1 MLLEEDGTSFPDL
14 PEGVR
19 FSSFESDGS
28 EEVGDIDADVAALA
42 AQLEAFEKS
51 DTRGQAAEPE
61 FSRPSDKEADA
72 ALNAPS
78 VMPKGAARAAEKAAA
93 PATEA
98 KAKAPAASLDFS
110 NLSLSPVD
118 ELEQAP
124 PIEVKFAK
132 ANEPA
137 AAPEEKSTFGELSLE
152 GEEAPAAPPA
162 KAAAPKAA
170 AAAGSG
176 AVLVLAGLGGP
187 DAVRQLL
194 SSLPDTLAVP
204 VLLYQHLE
212 VGKHERLVDQLAKIS
227 KLPVSLAKEGDSAQ
241 SGRVSLLPAGM
252 SASGDGLRFAP
263 GNLSQ
268 LIGALPPAGSMVIVL
283 SGADATLV
291 PMIMAVKD
299 AGGTVLAQDPEVCF
313 DAAAADAMRK
323 EGAQVFPALGL
334 ARQVAA
340 RWP

>member
-1 MLLEEDGTSFPDL
+1 LRLE
-14 PEGVR
+14 
-19 FSSFESDGS
+19 
-28 EEVGDIDADVAALA
+28 GD
-42 AQLEAFEKS
+42 EA
-51 DTRGQAAEPE
+51 P
-61 FSRPSDKEADA
+61 
-72 ALNAPS
+72 
-78 VMPKGAARAAEKAAA
+78 AAA
-93 PATEA
+93 PA
-98 KAKAPAASLDFS
+98 APAPAGAAR
-110 NLSLSPVD
+110 PAM
-118 ELEQAP
+118 AP
-124 PIEVKFAK
+124 
-132 ANEPA
+132 
-137 AAPEEKSTFGELSLE
+137 
-152 GEEAPAAPPA
+152 
-162 KAAAPKAA
+162 
-170 AAAGSG
+170 GSG

-194 SSLPDTLAVP
+194 SSLPESLAVP

-227 KLPVSLAKEGDSAQ
+227 KLPVALAKEGDSPQA
-241 SGRVSLLPAGM
+241 GRVSLLPAGM
-252 SASGDGLRFAP
+252 SASGEGLRFAP

-283 SGADATLV
+283 SGADAALV

-299 AGGTVLAQDPEVCF
+299 AGGTVLAQDPDVCF